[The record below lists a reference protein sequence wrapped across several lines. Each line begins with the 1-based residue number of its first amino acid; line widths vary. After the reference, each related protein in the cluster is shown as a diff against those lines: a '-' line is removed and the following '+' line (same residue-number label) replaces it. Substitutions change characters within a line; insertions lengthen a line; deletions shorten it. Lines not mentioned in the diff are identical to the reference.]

1 MKMNRCVR
9 IIVMLALMAASI
21 PTSLF
26 ALPRGYSVTRID
38 VPGGVHF
45 ARALNEKGQVAGGT
59 RRREAFLWDS
69 GSAQVMSATSDG
81 YGLNDLGQVVGSYNG
96 HPAMW
101 QDGVMT
107 DLSNY
112 IRYGEAFDINNSG
125 QITFR
130 GGSWLH
136 PYLLSGDQVI
146 DLDPAGLLSQ
156 YYGVYIN
163 NRGEVAMYGYDV
175 GTAHAVFWRNGV
187 RTDLYA
193 LGCYTVFGINDA
205 GQVIGDLTVGQGYIW
220 QNGTLRSLGD
230 RTRAYGIN
238 QFGTVVGKYGL
249 SDRAC
254 IWENGIQ
261 TDLNS
266 LISPSLG
273 ITLLEADEI
282 NSRGQILADDYVNYY
297 LLTPVPEP
305 VGIVALLS
313 GCGGF
318 VALASRQRR
327 RRVR

>member
-1 MKMNRCVR
+1 MNRRVV
-9 IIVMLALMAASI
+9 IIVVLALMATSI

-26 ALPRGYSVTRID
+26 ALPTGYSVTRID
-38 VPGGVHF
+38 VAGGVQY
-45 ARALNEKGQVAGGT
+45 ARALNERGQVVGDT
-59 RRREAFLWDS
+59 RSRQASLWDR
-69 GSAQVMSATSDG
+69 GSAQVMSATSHG

-101 QDGVMT
+101 QDGVIT

-112 IRYGEAFDINNSG
+112 RRYGEAFDINNSG

-130 GGSWLH
+130 EWLH
-136 PYLLSGDQVI
+136 PYMLSGDQVI

-163 NRGEVAMYGYDV
+163 NKGEVAMYRYDV

-205 GQVIGDLTVGQGYIW
+205 GQVIGDLTSGQGYIW

-238 QFGTVVGKYGL
+238 QFGTVVGKYGV
-249 SDRAC
+249 SGRAC

-261 TDLNS
+261 TDLNT
-266 LISPSLG
+266 LISPSIG
-273 ITLLEADEI
+273 ITLLEAGEI
-282 NSRGQILADDYVNYY
+282 NSRGQIIADDSVNYY

-305 VGIVALLS
+305 LGILPLLS

-318 VALASRQRR
+318 VLLASRKRR
-327 RRVR
+327 RRVW